1 MNKPCFDFLS
11 DKGKEPLVSF
21 TIKCGEL
28 DYKQLEQAVL
38 FRSMGAYIFTVL
50 GCVISVFILIQ
61 ILLMAIAAGDY
72 FAAACYT
79 AFALLIAFEMYLNAK
94 KVKKAVR
101 NAPNDSESFTYAF
114 YKHHFTFW
122 NDYEAI
128 YEDYDNIERAD
139 ENVLEFMLFG
149 RNGRTYLIPK
159 NELDEKQRA
168 MLHAVMEN
176 KLGSK
181 FTVKSL

>member
-1 MNKPCFDFLS
+1 MSKPSFEFPT

-21 TIKCGEL
+21 TVKCGEL

-38 FRSMGAYIFTVL
+38 FRSTGAYVFTVL

-61 ILLMAIAAGDY
+61 ILLMAIAAGE
-72 FAAACYT
+72 FFLVGCYT
-79 AFALLIAFEMYLNAK
+79 AFAMFIAFEMYLNVK
-94 KVKKAVR
+94 KVKKSVR

-114 YKHHFTFW
+114 YKHHFTFLS
-122 NDYEAI
+122 DYEGI
-128 YEDYDNIERAD
+128 YEDYDSIERGV

-149 RNGRTYLIPK
+149 KNGKTYLIPK
-159 NELDEKQRA
+159 NELDEKQNA

-181 FTVKSL
+181 FTVKTL

>member
-1 MNKPCFDFLS
+1 MNKPCFEFPS

-21 TIKCGEL
+21 TVKCGEL

-38 FRSMGAYIFTVL
+38 FRSTGAYIFTVL

-61 ILLMAIAAGDY
+61 ILLMAIAARDY
-72 FAAACYT
+72 LAAACYT
-79 AFALLIAFEMYLNAK
+79 VFALLIAFVMYINAK
-94 KVKKAVR
+94 KVKKAVH

-114 YKHHFTFW
+114 YKHHFTFQ
-122 NDYEAI
+122 NDYEGV
-128 YEDYDNIERAD
+128 YEDYDSIERAD
-139 ENVLEFMLFG
+139 ESVLEFMLFG